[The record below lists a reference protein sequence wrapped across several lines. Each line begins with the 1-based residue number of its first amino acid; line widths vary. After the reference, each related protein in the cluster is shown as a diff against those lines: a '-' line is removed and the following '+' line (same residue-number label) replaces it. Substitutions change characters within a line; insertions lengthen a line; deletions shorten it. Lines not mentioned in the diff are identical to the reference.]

1 MLRRFIKELTLAVF
15 ITASCNIALDLYS
28 DYLRHQEIERMSRE
42 SGFTITVC
50 TFGPRSDLV
59 ARFHIEFFLIV
70 AMIGSRLKRLSSTL
84 LSTIGLSGA
93 VIIYIRWWQSI
104 FQTMR
109 NADVTADAIPN
120 FAFLAH
126 GTFVDVAIAV
136 GIALLVVLN
145 VIDAAASSFRLDPE
159 FDSHDSSNGPS
170 QT

>member
-1 MLRRFIKELTLAVF
+1 MTKRFIKELTLAVF
-15 ITASCNIALDLYS
+15 ITASCNLVLDLYN
-28 DYLRHQEIERMSRE
+28 DYVRHIEMERESRE
-42 SGFTITVC
+42 SGYTISHC
-50 TFGPRSDLV
+50 TFGPRTELV
-59 ARFHIEFFLIV
+59 ARFYLELSLIV
-70 AMIGSRLKRLSSTL
+70 ALIGSRLRRLRNTL
-84 LSTIGLSGA
+84 LSAIGLSGA

-145 VIDAAASSFRLDPE
+145 VLDAAASSFRLDPE
-159 FDSHDSSNGPS
+159 IGNHDSSNGPS

>member
-1 MLRRFIKELTLAVF
+1 MLRKLIKELTLVIF
-15 ITASCNIALDLYS
+15 ITASCNFALDLYS
-28 DYLRHQEIERMSRE
+28 DYLRHQEIERISRE
-42 SGFTITVC
+42 SGFIITVC

-59 ARFHIEFFLIV
+59 ARFHIESFLIV
-70 AMIGSRLKRLSSTL
+70 ALIGSRLKRSRNTL
-84 LSTIGLSGA
+84 LRAIGLSGA

-145 VIDAAASSFRLDPE
+145 VLDAAASSFRLDPE
-159 FDSHDSSNGPS
+159 IGNHDSSNGLS